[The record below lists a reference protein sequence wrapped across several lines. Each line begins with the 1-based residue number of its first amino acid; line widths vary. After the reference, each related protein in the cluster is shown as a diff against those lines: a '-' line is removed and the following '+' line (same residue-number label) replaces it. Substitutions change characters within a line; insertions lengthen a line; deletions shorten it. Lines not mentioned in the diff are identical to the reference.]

1 MTAGALISSSRIK
14 ALNIFNGATDCY
26 CREATMGEGQ
36 MTGLRRTIFL
46 GLVALSVVWP
56 HSSLRADQAFQRFL
70 PLLVDL
76 DGWQGKKP
84 DGMSMEM
91 PNMSMTSATRDY
103 RRGPAQVHASV
114 MIGQAAAGTLAPFQA
129 GMNIQTGD
137 GHMLTSTMHGF
148 QVIKTFN
155 TQQKSGA
162 VLVAL
167 GKEALF
173 SFSYNG
179 ITEDEA
185 LPLAEKF
192 DWKAIQAAAQTK

>member
-1 MTAGALISSSRIK
+1 MIGP
-14 ALNIFNGATDCY
+14 
-26 CREATMGEGQ
+26 
-36 MTGLRRTIFL
+36 RRAIFL
-46 GLVALSVVWP
+46 GLLALSVLWP
-56 HSSLRADQAFQRFL
+56 LSSVRADQAFQRFL

-84 DGMSMEM
+84 DGLSMEM
-91 PNMSMTSATRDY
+91 PNMTMTTATRDY
-103 RRGPAQVHASV
+103 QRGPAQVHAGV
-114 MIGQAAAGTLAPFQA
+114 VIGPAAAGALAPLLA
-129 GMNIQTGD
+129 GMNVQTSD
-137 GHMLTSTMHGF
+137 GHMITSTMHGLP
-148 QVIKTFN
+148 VIKTFEAK
-155 TQQKSGA
+155 QKSGA
-162 VLVAL
+162 IMVAL

>member
-1 MTAGALISSSRIK
+1 MIGP
-14 ALNIFNGATDCY
+14 
-26 CREATMGEGQ
+26 
-36 MTGLRRTIFL
+36 RRAIFL
-46 GLVALSVVWP
+46 GLLALSVLWP
-56 HSSLRADQAFQRFL
+56 LSSVQADQAFQRFL

-84 DGMSMEM
+84 DGLSMEM

-103 RRGPAQVHASV
+103 QRGPAQVHAGV
-114 MIGQAAAGTLAPFQA
+114 VIGPAAAGALAPLLA
-129 GMNIQTGD
+129 GMNVQTSD
-137 GHMLTSTMHGF
+137 GHMITSTMHGL
-148 QVIKTFN
+148 QVIKTFS
-155 TQQKSGA
+155 TPQKSGA
-162 VLVAL
+162 ILVAL

-185 LPLAEKF
+185 VTLAEKF

>member
-1 MTAGALISSSRIK
+1 MI
-14 ALNIFNGATDCY
+14 
-26 CREATMGEGQ
+26 
-36 MTGLRRTIFL
+36 GLRRAILL
-46 GLVALSVVWP
+46 GFVVLSMVWP
-56 HSSLRADQAFQRFL
+56 LSSVRADQAFQRFL
-70 PLLVDL
+70 PLLIDL

-103 RRGPAQVHASV
+103 QRGSAQVHAGV
-114 MIGQAAAGTLAPFQA
+114 VIGQAAASTMAPFQA

-137 GHMLTSTMHGF
+137 GHMITTTMHGLS
-148 QVIKTFN
+148 VIKTFN

-162 VLVAL
+162 ILVAL

-185 LPLAEKF
+185 LALAEKF
-192 DWKAIQAAAQTK
+192 DWKAIQTAAQQK